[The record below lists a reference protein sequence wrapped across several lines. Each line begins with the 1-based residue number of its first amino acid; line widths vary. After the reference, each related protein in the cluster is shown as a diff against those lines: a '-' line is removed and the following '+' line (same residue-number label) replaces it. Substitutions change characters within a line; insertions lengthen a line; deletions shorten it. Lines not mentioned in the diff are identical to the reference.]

1 MSEINDKRVISDFRN
16 ITFSNYKKNVAK
28 KELTKTLYESKVED
42 SCYWSSELICAG
54 HFSDLWDIIII
65 FTSRFINIGNPKLP
79 IYLDLRFKNF
89 KDILL
94 NGYIDNELSLRNN
107 NKIRNIFCEIICI
120 LCNSNKKPI
129 FNTLPNKDFIFNIS
143 ELSNKL
149 KAPSVEYS
157 SIVFLK
163 NDPNEL
169 FIAINELAYHISEHS
184 LNTIDCFFW
193 IDWII
198 EYDII
203 CKKKKKPILCEKRNF
218 IPVNEKYQ
226 NDIIWIIWD
235 LFLKKTSGNKIK
247 NRIIECL
254 LNLFTIRYTSGCK
267 KRRKYL
273 LYNSINV
280 IIENINYNI
289 EINSKKQNVETIINK
304 ISIIY
309 KQIKKNEIPPES
321 NYLVDNIEKKSNLN
335 KTLEKLEM
343 MNKVK

>member
-1 MSEINDKRVISDFRN
+1 MCEINDKRIISDFKN
-16 ITFSNYKKNVAK
+16 ITFSNYKKNIAK
-28 KELTKTLYESKVED
+28 KELTKTLYESKIED
-42 SCYWSSELICAG
+42 SCYWCAELICAG

-89 KDILL
+89 KDIVV

-107 NKIRNIFCEIICI
+107 NTIRNIFCEIICI
-120 LCNSNKKPI
+120 LCNSIKKPV
-129 FNTLPNKDFIFNIS
+129 FNTLPNKSFIFNME

-149 KAPSVEYS
+149 KAPSIDYA

-169 FIAINELAYHISEHS
+169 FIAINELAYHISSES
-184 LNTIDCFFW
+184 LNTVECFFW

-203 CKKKKKPILCEKRNF
+203 CKKKKKQLFCEKRLF
-218 IPVNEKYQ
+218 APVNEKYQ
-226 NDIIWIIWD
+226 TDIIWIIWD
-235 LFLKKTSGNKIK
+235 LFFKKTNENKIK
-247 NRIIECL
+247 TRLIESL

-273 LYNSINV
+273 MYNSVNI
-280 IIENINYNI
+280 IIEIINFNI
-289 EINSKKQNVETIINK
+289 EINNKNKNEENIINK

-309 KQIKKNEIPPES
+309 KEIKKNEILPES
-321 NYLVDNIEKKSNLN
+321 NYLINNIEKKSNLD
-335 KTLEKLEM
+335 KTLEKLDI
-343 MNKVK
+343 MNNIK